1 LLKFYIVLICRFVT
15 VLRATVSAGQ
25 LFARQLFS
33 AGIVYR
39 WIWRWRNKVKI
50 CLYPCVR
57 SIVGLQCPYRLNYS
71 YRIWSHVQKG
81 SVKVWSDSKK
91 PNRLP
96 WFLFSFV
103 SAVH

>member
-1 LLKFYIVLICRFVT
+1 MLICRFVT
-15 VLRATVSAGQ
+15 VLRANVSAGQ

-33 AGIVYR
+33 AGIVSR
-39 WIWRWRNKVKI
+39 WKWRWRNKVKI

-57 SIVGLQCPYRLNYS
+57 SFVGLQCPYRLNYI
-71 YRIWSHVQKG
+71 YRIWPHVQKG

-91 PNRLP
+91 AEQTPMG
-96 WFLFSFV
+96 FSFFV